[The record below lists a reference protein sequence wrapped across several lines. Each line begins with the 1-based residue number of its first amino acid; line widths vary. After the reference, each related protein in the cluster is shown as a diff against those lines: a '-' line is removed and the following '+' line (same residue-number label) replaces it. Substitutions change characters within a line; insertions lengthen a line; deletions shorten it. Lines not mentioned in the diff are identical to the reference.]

1 MAAAKR
7 QKEKTEHST
16 FNVQR
21 STFKGKDTRGT
32 VVALL
37 RDWEAGRGFA
47 SDLLDRLWRETNFSA
62 RDRGLIN
69 ITVNGVIRRKLT
81 LDWLIDRFSSHK
93 LPDRDSDIRQILRF
107 SIFHLLYLDSIPDHA
122 ILHQAGEQAKQLGAY
137 RKCSYINGLLRNLLR
152 RKDKLPFPGRNHQME
167 YLSVLHSHPRWIIG
181 RWLKTRSFEE
191 VEEICRVDNLPPPIF
206 VRCNL
211 LKATPEELEAEFNR
225 DGVTYERQDGPI
237 AFWRIKPGRPIG
249 TLRSFRDGHFQVQD
263 ISSIRAVELLN
274 PEPGER
280 IADLCAAPGGKAVYI
295 AEKMNNTGRL
305 LASDNNPARLRKLT
319 ENIRRLGVS
328 NAAVKRINLLRG
340 EMPEQDERW
349 DGILLDVPCSNTGVL
364 RRRVDARWRIDP
376 ADITRLAKQGR
387 ELLDAAAKLIR
398 PGGRIVYSTCSLEP
412 EENGGAIRQFIES
425 HPDFKLVK
433 EELSPPQEDEGDGYY
448 CALIEHL

>member
-1 MAAAKR
+1 MGEVMRKNTR
-7 QKEKTEHST
+7 Q
-16 FNVQR
+16 NA
-21 STFKGKDTRGT
+21 RGSI
-32 VVALL
+32 VSVL

-47 SDLLDRLWRETNFSA
+47 SDLLDRLWRETDFST

-93 LPDRDSDIRQILRF
+93 LPDRDSDLRQILRF
-107 SIFHLLYLDSIPDHA
+107 SIFHLLYLDSIPPHA
-122 ILHQAGEQAKQLGAY
+122 ILHQAGELAKQLGAY

-152 RKDKLPFPGRNHQME
+152 RKDKLPFPGRNHQLE
-167 YLSVLHSHPRWIIG
+167 YLSVLHSHPRWLIG

-191 VEEICRVDNLPPPIF
+191 VEETCQVDNLPPPVF
-206 VRCNL
+206 ARCNL
-211 LKATPEELEAEFNR
+211 LKITPEELEDEFKR
-225 DGVTYERQDGPI
+225 DGVTYERQDDPVG
-237 AFWRIKPGRPIG
+237 FWRIKSGTPIG
-249 TLRSFRDGHFQVQD
+249 SLRSFRDGHFQVQD

-280 IADLCAAPGGKAVYI
+280 IADLCAAPGGKAIYI
-295 AEKMNNTGRL
+295 AEKMNNTGCL
-305 LASDNNPARLRKLT
+305 LASDNNPARLRRLT

-328 NAAVKRINLLRG
+328 NAAVERINLLRG
-340 EMPEQDERW
+340 ETPRPDERW

-387 ELLDAAAKLIR
+387 ELLDAAGDLIR

-412 EENGGAIRQFIES
+412 EENGEVVRQFIES
-425 HPDFKLVK
+425 HPGFKLVK
-433 EELSPPQEDEGDGYY
+433 EEFSQPREDQGDGYY
-448 CALIEHL
+448 CALIEQL